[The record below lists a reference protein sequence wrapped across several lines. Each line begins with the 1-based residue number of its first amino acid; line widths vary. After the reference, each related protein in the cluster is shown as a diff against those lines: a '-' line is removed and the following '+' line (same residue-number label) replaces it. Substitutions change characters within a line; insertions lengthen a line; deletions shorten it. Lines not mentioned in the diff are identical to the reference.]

1 LCRRLIF
8 STDHQ
13 NLGVSRMGEAR
24 PAFAPVP
31 AWCDISGMTRSGTYE
46 AIAAGHLHA
55 VKQGRK
61 TLIDCDHGL
70 AWLRALPAAKV
81 TPRKSEPVT
90 A

>member
-1 LCRRLIF
+1 M
-8 STDHQ
+8 
-13 NLGVSRMGEAR
+13 N
-24 PAFAPVP
+24 
-31 AWCDISGMTRSGTYE
+31 RSGVYE
-46 AIAAGHLHA
+46 AIAAGHLRA

-81 TPRKSEPVT
+81 TQRKSEPVT

>member
-1 LCRRLIF
+1 
-8 STDHQ
+8 
-13 NLGVSRMGEAR
+13 MGEAR